1 MKNVNWKDVEEAKD
15 FTRICAGGYVCRVI
29 KVEDDPQKEY
39 LKIYCDPVEGEF
51 KNFGSDA
58 ELRTGQDWSYIR
70 FFRSYK
76 SKALNFFKSWL
87 IALEKSNPGKF
98 SADNFDGNESKMV
111 GLLVGIVLGDEEYL
125 KQDGTKGLRTYVYKT
140 LMPEDIRAQKFKT
153 PEMKLLPPNAT
164 PMQTLNCSASDIENE
179 CPF

>member
-51 KNFGSDA
+51 KNFGSDT

-76 SKALNFFKSWL
+76 SKALNFFKS
-87 IALEKSNPGKF
+87 
-98 SADNFDGNESKMV
+98 
-111 GLLVGIVLGDEEYL
+111 
-125 KQDGTKGLRTYVYKT
+125 GTTNSIKV
-140 LMPEDIRAQKFKT
+140 I
-153 PEMKLLPPNAT
+153 
-164 PMQTLNCSASDIENE
+164 
-179 CPF
+179 